1 VAGALIPSPD
11 PQARTDAAGSTTAQ
25 GGLIAESAALDDAD
39 VVHVD
44 EALLVVE
51 KPAGLLAV
59 PGRGP
64 DKQDCLAAR
73 VQARWPEALV
83 VHRLDEATSGLMMF
97 ARSLEAQRRLG
108 LAFERRQ
115 VSKFY
120 IAVVHGRMN
129 ALEGVIDLP
138 LGPDWPNRP
147 RQRVDNEHGRPALT
161 RWQTLETDN
170 AGERT
175 RLQLEPL
182 TGRTHQLRVHL
193 QSTGHTIVGD
203 TLYGA
208 GGCDPGRR
216 LLLHAAALTL
226 LQPFT
231 DKPCSFKSP
240 VPF

>member
-1 VAGALIPSPD
+1 MVK
-11 PQARTDAAGSTTAQ
+11 
-25 GGLIAESAALDDAD
+25 
-39 VVHVD
+39 
-44 EALLVVE
+44 

-83 VHRLDEATSGLMMF
+83 VHRLDQATSGLMVF
-97 ARSLEAQRRLG
+97 ARSPEAQRSLG
-108 LAFERRQ
+108 FAFERRQ
-115 VSKFY
+115 VGKCY
-120 IAVVHGRMN
+120 IAVVHGHMHT
-129 ALEGVIDLP
+129 LEGVIDLP

-147 RQRVDNEHGRPALT
+147 RQRVDIENGRPALT
-161 RWQTLETDN
+161 RWRVLATDGR
-170 AGERT
+170 GERT

-182 TGRTHQLRVHL
+182 TGRTHQLRTHL
-193 QSTGHTIVGD
+193 YSTGHTIVGD

-208 GGCDPGRR
+208 GSCDPGQR
-216 LLLHAAALTL
+216 LLLHAATLTL
-226 LQPFT
+226 PHPFT

>member
-1 VAGALIPSPD
+1 
-11 PQARTDAAGSTTAQ
+11 
-25 GGLIAESAALDDAD
+25 
-39 VVHVD
+39 VD
-44 EALLVVE
+44 EALLVVK

-73 VQARWPEALV
+73 VQARWPEALI
-83 VHRLDEATSGLMMF
+83 VHRLDEATSGLMVF
-97 ARSLEAQRRLG
+97 ARSAEAQRSLG
-108 LAFERRQ
+108 FAFERRQ
-115 VSKFY
+115 VGKCY
-120 IAVVHGRMN
+120 VAVVHGQMN

-147 RQRVDNEHGRPALT
+147 RQRVDTEHGRPALT
-161 RWQTLETDN
+161 RWQVLATD
-170 AGERT
+170 APGERN

-193 QSTGHTIVGD
+193 HSTGHTIVGD

-208 GGCDPGRR
+208 GNREPGQR
-216 LLLHAAALTL
+216 LLLHAAALTVL
-226 LQPFT
+226 HPFT
-231 DKPCSFKSP
+231 GKPCSFKSP

>member
-1 VAGALIPSPD
+1 V
-11 PQARTDAAGSTTAQ
+11 R
-25 GGLIAESAALDDAD
+25 GGLIAATASLDDAD

-64 DKQDCLAAR
+64 SKQDCLAAR

-97 ARSLEAQRRLG
+97 ARSLEAQRHLG

-115 VSKFY
+115 VGKRY

-147 RQRVDNEHGRPALT
+147 RQRVDIENGRPALT
-161 RWQTLETDN
+161 RWRVLATDGR
-170 AGERT
+170 GERT

-182 TGRTHQLRVHL
+182 TGRTHQLRTHL
-193 QSTGHTIVGD
+193 YSTGHTIVGD
-203 TLYGA
+203 TLYSA
-208 GGCDPGRR
+208 HDCDPGQR

-226 LQPFT
+226 LHPLT
-231 DKPCSFKSP
+231 GKPCRFESL